1 MFGISL
7 AEVVLIFVIM
17 IVFIRPNDLPK
28 FLRSAGRAY
37 GKARKIYRE
46 IIGVKEQVIK
56 EINNIADMADLD
68 DNSLS
73 AASKKTAPKPPPI
86 PAPPAPVSPTVPIPN
101 TPAPFDTDTPATV
114 TAPAPELVEKAVDGS
129 AEESASVANSIIK
142 ESDDLPRY

>member
-46 IIGVKEQVIK
+46 IIGVKEQVMK
-56 EINNIADMADLD
+56 EINSIADMADLD
-68 DNSLS
+68 DNSPP
-73 AASKKTAPKPPPI
+73 AKPKTPASKQWPAPALNTAPDTAFVLEPTTD
-86 PAPPAPVSPTVPIPN
+86 PAPASAEKPV
-101 TPAPFDTDTPATV
+101 D
-114 TAPAPELVEKAVDGS
+114 ES
-129 AEESASVANSIIK
+129 AEEPGNVTASLIK
-142 ESDDLPRY
+142 ETEDLPRY